1 MNRMIAL
8 FEEDIIDQISFDEI
22 ASEGYDDVI
31 DTINDRVI
39 EKKEGLFENSETVT
53 DAYESMEDPEMEEEF
68 EDDDI
73 IDYVDTDATE
83 G

>member
-53 DAYESMEDPEMEEEF
+53 DAYESMEDSEMEEEF
-68 EDDDI
+68 EDDDL
-73 IDYVDTDATE
+73 IDYVDTDTTE